1 MDGHRLYNEESISDF
16 GIIRSPLLS
25 PWCIW
30 TDGAVKFNFE
40 INEELTKVFRL
51 NDEQISNI
59 IQRDYTR
66 EDGRHVY
73 NHSGIKVFLNR
84 DEQYEIIK
92 RLTMPFEPFSDTQLM
107 LIKRKSCKLITSKKF
122 IKIDRIKKVKQQSL

>member
-1 MDGHRLYNEESISDF
+1 M
-16 GIIRSPLLS
+16 
-25 PWCIW
+25 
-30 TDGAVKFNFE
+30 
-40 INEELTKVFRL
+40 FRL